1 MIKCW
6 FSVWLRLFKA
16 KQKEK
21 MWTYEL
27 VYKIEL
33 TRELI
38 RTNRLVLKKEL
49 IRTNVLVQK
58 I

>member
-1 MIKCW
+1 M
-6 FSVWLRLFKA
+6 FKA
-16 KQKEK
+16 KKKEK
-21 MWTYEL
+21 MWMYEL

-33 TRELI
+33 IRELI